1 MDSPKY
7 PWQQFVIDAYLEF
20 NPELLQGKI
29 NIAERAISQRLCED
43 SINPE
48 EHVAL
53 QDALTALRVLLP
65 RKERAEGGGEKE
77 NIA

>member
-20 NPELLQGKI
+20 NPQLLPGKI
-29 NIAERAISQRLCED
+29 NVAERAISQRFCED
-43 SINPE
+43 SIDPE

-53 QDALTALRVLLP
+53 QDALIALRVLLP
-65 RKERAEGGGEKE
+65 RKERAEGDGEKE